1 LAASRDLDVAMPKV
15 LALIQSS
22 FNADAAVWLRDENG
36 LSQHPASTF
45 RSSEKEESVASW
57 AFQKK
62 QSAGKSTDT
71 LPDAESLHIPLVTGD
86 RAEGVLTV
94 RLTTGPT
101 LEQRELLDAFAAQ
114 LALFVKKER
123 ALEESREAQV
133 ARQSEKLQK
142 ALFDSVSHEL
152 KTPLAA
158 MSASLQQPEPDRTE
172 LQQAVSRL
180 TRTVDHLLDATRLES
195 GLLQPVK
202 VWCDPG
208 ELLRDAIRHAA
219 LKQPVNIHV
228 AENLP
233 AISVDVHLIEQA
245 LITLLSN
252 ASGYAGIEKPIEAS
266 AMRDEDLLIFAI
278 ADRGPGLAPGEEKK
292 VFEKFYR
299 AAGSATG
306 GLGLGLSIARQL
318 IEAHAGKIVAE
329 NRKNGGA
336 RFSIHLPIGEQM
348 QLPSEAS
355 A

>member
-1 LAASRDLDVAMPKV
+1 
-15 LALIQSS
+15 
-22 FNADAAVWLRDENG
+22 
-36 LSQHPASTF
+36 
-45 RSSEKEESVASW
+45 
-57 AFQKK
+57 
-62 QSAGKSTDT
+62 
-71 LPDAESLHIPLVTGD
+71 
-86 RAEGVLTV
+86 
-94 RLTTGPT
+94 
-101 LEQRELLDAFAAQ
+101 
-114 LALFVKKER
+114 
-123 ALEESREAQV
+123 
-133 ARQSEKLQK
+133 
-142 ALFDSVSHEL
+142 
-152 KTPLAA
+152 
-158 MSASLQQPEPDRTE
+158 
-172 LQQAVSRL
+172 
-180 TRTVDHLLDATRLES
+180 
-195 GLLQPVK
+195 
-202 VWCDPG
+202 
-208 ELLRDAIRHAA
+208 
-219 LKQPVNIHV
+219 
-228 AENLP
+228 
-233 AISVDVHLIEQA
+233 VDVHLIEQA